1 MRLYLSGPMTG
12 KPDNNR
18 TAFTKAAA
26 HLRWLGHIVVSPS
39 ELDRKSAKSPTTWGA
54 YLGRDIQILADS
66 KLDGIVLLP
75 GWEKSNGARLE
86 LFASMLLRLLVAEY
100 DPDTA
105 DLLYI
110 DDTMDRLRR
119 SFG

>member
-1 MRLYLSGPMTG
+1 MRFYLSGPITG

-18 TAFTKAAA
+18 TEFANAAA
-26 HLRWLGHIVVSPS
+26 DLRWLGHTVISPL
-39 ELDRKSAKSPTTWGA
+39 ELDQKSKKDMTWGA

-86 LFASMLLRLLVAEY
+86 LFASMLLKLLTAEY
-100 DPDTA
+100 YPDNA
-105 DLLYI
+105 GFRYFDNG
-110 DDTMDRLRR
+110 MDRLRR
-119 SFG
+119 SL